1 MFYIESGPRFP
12 KERPKVKGD
21 RSDGWRHAVPTRVVA
36 TPLLGAGAK
45 LASAGEAAEVAAA
58 VLSSIELPPPL
69 GTDGGSQWV
78 VRFGLL
84 EKNTAAEIAAA
95 LDSVL

>member
-1 MFYIESGPRFP
+1 MEKLWFP
-12 KERPKVKGD
+12 KRRPKVEDD
-21 RSDGWRHAVPTRVVA
+21 RNGSWRHEVPARVVA

-45 LASAGEAAEVAAA
+45 LASAVQAAEVAAK
-58 VLSSIELPPPL
+58 VLASIEPPPL
-69 GTDGGSQWV
+69 GTDRDSQWV

-84 EKNTAAEIAAA
+84 EKNTADEIAAA